1 MKLNID
7 KIEEQRKALRFSKEK
22 LCAEV
27 GLTRQGLIHVYKS
40 QRAAFDT
47 MERLSSILGINPRD
61 LLV

>member
-22 LCAEV
+22 LCAEI
-27 GLTRQGLIHVYKS
+27 GLTRQGLIYIYHSKK
-40 QRAAFDT
+40 AAVDT
-47 MERLSSILGINPRD
+47 MEKISNVLRISPGE